1 MKAMASTPAPAPIG
15 EVEWQQRVELAAFY
29 RIVAMLRW
37 DEFIFT
43 HISLRLP
50 GPERHFLI
58 NPFGQLYEEVRASDL
73 VKIDIDG
80 NVIGESRWPV
90 NKAGFVI
97 HSAVH
102 AAREDAHCVI
112 HTHTT
117 AGMAVAQQADGLLPT
132 SFYSAML
139 YDRLSYHDFEGS
151 VVTDGEKQRLVKN
164 LGSNNHIIL
173 RNHGLLACGRTVASA
188 FGAMLTLQRA
198 CEIQIAAQAGG
209 GKLIPISEEIRNAHK
224 AALTQT
230 VKDAPAED
238 MTRIDQAVFD
248 SMVRKVDRI
257 DASYRN

>member
-1 MKAMASTPAPAPIG
+1 MTATASTPAPAAIG
-15 EVEWQQRVELAAFY
+15 QEEWQLRVELAAFY
-29 RIVAMLRW
+29 RIVAMLGW
-37 DEFIFT
+37 DELIFN

-50 GPERHFLI
+50 GPRRHFLI
-58 NPFGQLYEEVRASDL
+58 NPFGLLYEEVRASDL

-80 NVIGESRWPV
+80 NVVGESRWPV

-102 AAREDAHCVI
+102 AAREDAHCII

-117 AGMAVAQQADGLLPT
+117 AGMAVAQQTGGLLPT

-151 VVTDGEKQRLVKN
+151 VVTEGEKHRLVAN

-188 FGAMLTLQRA
+188 FGAILSLQRA

-209 GKLIPISEEIRNAHK
+209 SALIPIPEEIRNAHK

-230 VKDAPAED
+230 VKDAPAQD

-248 SMVRKVDRI
+248 AMVRKVDRI